1 MRWPFRYKGQPSD
14 PEGKAQAKKQLE
26 EARHQ
31 YQVAQAIAQAA
42 HQSAQEHRRILRE
55 NNFRDNIRARALE
68 VRRS

>member
-14 PEGKAQAKKQLE
+14 PEGKEQAKRLLEESRHQLE
-26 EARHQ
+26 
-31 YQVAQAIAQAA
+31 VAQAIATAA
-42 HQSAQEHRRILRE
+42 HQSAAEHRRILRE

>member
-1 MRWPFRYKGQPSD
+1 MRWPFRYKGDLPD
-14 PEGKAQAKKQLE
+14 PEGKAQAKRQLE

-42 HQSAQEHRRILRE
+42 HQSAQEHRRLLRE